1 MTRCLQFTFIL
12 IFTLGIF
19 THFNV
24 NAQTPKLD
32 SLKTLLANEKS
43 IEGQT
48 DLLIK
53 ICSRNFSLPAD
64 TFYYYIKNLQQLVIP
79 GSPEY
84 FKAQIF
90 YCFYLS
96 KKGETERSAAIADS
110 LSKVIPND
118 KKYQYNKFSLVNF
131 RAGLNVRSNKSKEAI
146 EDFLNSLL
154 SAEELRDTIWVLRA
168 CSGLSYA
175 YMELGQWDEAVKWSK
190 KGIAYTNDENILQQ
204 IGLLFSNCG
213 SSMNNLNMRDSALY
227 YVNRA
232 LKYGRQDEN
241 FLVIANSLNIRA
253 AIYEGDK
260 NYKACE
266 ADLQEALAIRAK
278 NYNMDLVV
286 SDMAQ
291 LSFFYANTNQEDKG
305 IEIAKKGI
313 GLIKGRNQFSK
324 LIFLNKA
331 LAENYKSA
339 GKYQEYSQTLL
350 RLLQFTDSLN
360 ELNSHQAIAELET
373 KYELQKKEN
382 IIIQQENKIVRNRY
396 VTIGTIVL
404 VIFLAVLLVLIYRNR
419 QLVRM
424 RKMESQLVQQKI
436 LAVEEVKL
444 ARENERKR
452 IAADLHDNLGSFAAS
467 ISSNVK
473 YLREGT
479 LNKDVIIS
487 QLDDNAQSMV
497 TQLSDTIWVLKNEHL
512 PITKL
517 ADRFKVWMQRLIQ
530 NYPEVTYHYSENIIN
545 DVEFTPAKILHIFL
559 ILKECVTNALRHS
572 GATDL
577 KISFISE
584 SNWTIS
590 IEDNG
595 KGISNSDME
604 KVMVGNGINNIKRR
618 ALENNWSVTWEP
630 SNANGTNVI
639 ISDRTTK

>member
-1 MTRCLQFTFIL
+1 MTRCLLYTFCL
-12 IFTLGIF
+12 IFNLALF
-19 THFNV
+19 SHVKV
-24 NAQTPKLD
+24 NAQTPRLD

-43 IEGQT
+43 IEEQT
-48 DLLIK
+48 DLLLK
-53 ICSRNFSLPAD
+53 ICLRNFSLPAD
-64 TFYYYIKNLQQLVIP
+64 TFYTYIKMLQHLVIP

-84 FKAQIF
+84 FKTQIF
-90 YCFYLS
+90 YCSYLS
-96 KKGETERSAAIADS
+96 KKGELAEASAIADS
-110 LSKVIPND
+110 LFKVIPPG
-118 KKYQYNKFSLVNF
+118 KKYEYSKFSLINF
-131 RAGLNVRSNKSKEAI
+131 KAGFNIRSNKSKEAI
-146 EDFLNSLL
+146 EGFLSTLQI
-154 SAEELRDTIWVLRA
+154 AEEERDTFWVMRA

-175 YMELGQWDEAVKWSK
+175 YMELGQWEEAVKWSK
-190 KGIAYTNDENILQQ
+190 KGITYTNDENILQQ
-204 IGLLFSNCG
+204 FSVLFSNCG
-213 SSMNNLNMRDSALY
+213 SSLNNMDQRDSALY

-232 LKYGRQDEN
+232 LHYGRQDEN
-241 FLVIANSLNIRA
+241 FVSIANSLNIRA
-253 AIYEGDK
+253 AIYEGDR

-266 ADLQEALAIRAK
+266 ADLQEALSIRAK
-278 NYNMDLVV
+278 NYEVDLVA

-291 LSFFYANTNQEDKG
+291 LAFFYANTNQQDKG

-313 GLIKGRNQFSK
+313 DLIKGRNRLSK

-339 GKYQEYSQTLL
+339 GKFDEYSQTLNT
-350 RLLQFTDSLN
+350 LLQLTDSIN

-373 KYELQKKEN
+373 KYEVQKKEN

-396 VTIGTIVL
+396 VTVGTIIF
-404 VIFLAVLLVLIYRNR
+404 VILLSLLLGLIYRNR

-424 RKMESQLVQQKI
+424 RKMESQLVEQKI
-436 LAVEEVKL
+436 LAIEQVKQ

-467 ISSNVK
+467 ITSNVK

-479 LNKDVIIS
+479 LNKDVIMS

-530 NYPEVTYHYSENIIN
+530 NYPEVTYHYSESIVN
-545 DVEFTPAKILHIFL
+545 DVEFTPVKILHIFL

-577 KISFISE
+577 KISFVSGKT
-584 SNWTIS
+584 SWTIS

-595 KGISNSDME
+595 NGISME
-604 KVMVGNGINNIKRR
+604 KTMAGNGIQNIKRR
-618 ALENNWSVTWEP
+618 AVQNNWTVIWA
-630 SNANGTNVI
+630 NANPKGTRVI
-639 ISDRTTK
+639 ITDRTTK